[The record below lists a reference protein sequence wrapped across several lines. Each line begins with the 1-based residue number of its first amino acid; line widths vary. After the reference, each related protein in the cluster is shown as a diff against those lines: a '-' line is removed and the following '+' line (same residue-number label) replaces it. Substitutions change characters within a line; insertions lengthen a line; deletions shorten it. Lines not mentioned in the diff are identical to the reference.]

1 VERELQVLSGDNTV
15 RMNGF
20 VRKIVLNTLLAMI
33 GSLDDVDMDAELR
46 IVVGPASARA
56 PAAPRA

>member
-1 VERELQVLSGDNTV
+1 MERELQILSGDSAV

-20 VRKIVLNTLLAMI
+20 VRKIMLNTLLAMI

-46 IVVGPASARA
+46 IVIGKPS
-56 PAAPRA
+56 APR